1 MFDAYKTEQ
10 EIKQNV
16 VDFLLD
22 WKNVRDLDV
31 RKKLTSLWT
40 SDTPG
45 EGSLLS
51 ELLIENNFSY
61 VSGENGATTESLDP
75 VAFRGLLE
83 HLAFREDILNNWELP
98 KLLNGNRPFWGK
110 PNLQEDFL
118 KVMDD
123 NHFKATTPLFKHQ
136 VQAIRTAL
144 AGKDFILSSG
154 TGSGKTEAFLLP
166 SLARLFD
173 ETDEERKKSGVRV
186 LIIYPMN
193 ALINSQVTRLQS
205 LIGAQDPTREPI
217 RFALYNS
224 KLKESQ
230 SRANAYMNDT
240 PDYCHWP
247 DVQSMNRD
255 ELRKNPP
262 HILVTNY
269 SMLEYALIRPK
280 DLPLFYPERQKL
292 HTIIL
297 DEAHTY
303 IGAMAAEIAMLIR
316 RILIAF
322 NKESSEVQFFATSAT
337 LGDPEKDK
345 GYILRKFASDI
356 FSKDINMIEYIDGE
370 RILPLKRI
378 KHKKPVPTEALL
390 EMFGKLEAI
399 EDDASEDAKLAVV
412 VKLFPDVKTSPF
424 SAALYQLFSRN
435 EEVVSLVNGLAK
447 EPLTITNIAK
457 KLGLGRNNED
467 LRYAFLFIKHLSI
480 IESEKSDDPL
490 VKIRLHSVVEAPSGV
505 LVCPRC
511 NTFYGSYQEHCTN
524 AECSEEPLREL
535 VICKQCGA
543 PYLCVQKF
551 EEGEVERINWRG
563 KTDMTTLEV
572 TTLAGDDA
580 KTLQCLCCSSKD
592 TSFGDEVT
600 DEDLL
605 AQDKEI
611 TDPEV
616 VLYKRSYFSPL
627 SVSIEVIQKIV
638 IDTLFSNLDPH
649 PENGPD
655 SWLPGEG
662 RRLLTFSDSRKGAA
676 NLPSALDWLHELYLG
691 NRLIYEACK
700 NSIDQ
705 ANAAPVDFFA
715 GFSKP
720 GRNWRN
726 FFEEDGRFV
735 EQLIS
740 VLPVVNEQ
748 SLIEAIDNALTINS
762 HALHFFPGAYEKS
775 HLVQDILNSIIPNAG
790 EKVPFPTVVETLA
803 NLPQLK
809 EMVGIFDQIER
820 DNSWQESSIRQKIAY
835 WILSRSLGII
845 SSSRY
850 LPENAGLCFLSF
862 PIPPTFISRL
872 QQEEAFKTYSTEE
885 VERIVQA
892 MLCRMRDTGTIF
904 VDYPNASNRGLADP
918 LADAASYCFQS
929 IVINKYMVLE
939 HTMVP
944 KDSSFITNWY
954 NLNIDRDTAGIQI
967 IKKSLGDDTIS
978 LNKARNML
986 ATAWSHMIGEL
997 GYLQEQPQYK
1007 GAYALDIRKANL
1019 SLAPSVYR
1027 CQECG
1032 RFSPHHIHG
1041 RCLTPSC
1048 KGSVALM
1055 AGEEVRN
1062 LYGHNRSKNFPQL
1075 GMRTVEHTAQLD
1087 LSQLTKNEKKFTDG
1101 EINLLSSSTTME
1113 LGIDIGGLT
1122 SILLT
1127 NCPPGPSNYLQRAGR
1142 AGRRSDR
1149 VAYVLTCA
1157 RKVPLDHYFFLHP
1170 DLFFTRKPHDPYV
1183 SLNSEKV
1190 VKRHLNSY
1198 VLREF
1203 FTYLEKNIPELQGTF
1218 GGNPLAS
1225 YGTVMTFF
1233 GYEQTKLLTRSVI
1246 DHLLAWLASDP
1257 PLLQLARLLENTN
1270 LLISYN
1276 KASLLLDLK
1285 SFFAEKKEMVTTYIQ
1300 ELDQEIFTT
1309 QNTRRKTVLA
1319 YYRKDFLEKDL
1330 VRFLIDSSLL
1340 PKYGFPVDVVAL
1352 NTQNDKSR
1360 LTDPNAVTTKTRKN
1374 QFRLE
1379 RGSDV
1384 AISEYAP
1391 GASVVAGKRLL
1402 ISRGISLDSR
1412 FGGESFS
1419 TDNNLE
1425 RLGYVICK
1433 KCGHFYILPPS
1444 SREMPC
1450 PVCSTTTRYYASTDD
1465 EDITKNVD
1473 NIPRYAILPKG
1484 FRVDY
1489 SEKQPFAP
1497 NKIEWNRAS
1506 SRIFPELQTEASSF
1520 NQVIPN
1526 LMSMASSP
1534 SATFYAVNQGP
1545 GDCGYAICYSCGRA
1559 EAQIE
1564 FEAGR
1569 NPLLNHTRLYSDQI
1583 CKGNV
1588 SHHQN
1593 LVARFVTDAIQIR
1606 FKGEA
1611 VPVLDGI
1618 EDAQVFMKTF
1628 GRCLQLAAAKY
1639 LGLDDRE
1646 LKYIVQNYW
1655 DPQTSKWNNLEIVI
1669 YDNVAGGAGY
1679 AQMIM
1684 DRFIYSDFYDAL
1696 YATTECPEQCSEACP
1711 ACLIA
1716 YEKDESGKVRYNRHL
1731 VQDFLKRDDI
1741 KAFLT
1746 KYVGT
1751 IKPKQGDAIVYNI
1764 VDDITSMLRNK
1775 AKGKMEL
1782 VFTALP
1788 EDQFAVVGA
1797 KFGQLLELAKA
1808 GIEVTLLFVEEPARQ
1823 LYRQMIENLRYG
1835 FEYAQGK
1842 LKLQLMDTQENTHVV
1857 ACIESESHQ
1866 FAYTSFAL
1874 PEQGQIATP
1883 FSAFPF
1889 ARRAYELDESPWI
1902 QGSEWKLPPNP
1913 KGMFSF
1919 KTEEKQVDAIEDV
1932 HLWSLLCSRFSLSSV
1947 KPVAKVWYS
1956 DRYLL
1961 NFTENISFL
1970 MLLEDM
1976 PLVSLAEINLAVHGK
1991 RESYSEFSF
2000 QERDDQK
2007 TFLAKQLSM
2016 THLQSP
2022 NLRMFVTTDQARA
2035 HDPGQAHDREMLV
2048 EFKDGT
2054 KVKLSFD
2061 SGMSLFSPFIDRNW
2075 DKYGESYR
2083 AMMERCQKGLRKSPY
2098 LGSSLIFKYSDEPT
2112 EEKHL
2117 DSRFLEAVE
2126 ARRITLLQ

>member
-40 SDTPG
+40 SDTPA

-51 ELLIENNFSY
+51 ELLVENNFSY
-61 VSGENGATTESLDP
+61 VFGEKNATTENLAP
-75 VAFRGLLE
+75 PAFQGFIE
-83 HLAFREDILNNWELP
+83 HLSFRENILANWKLP
-98 KLLNGNRPFWGK
+98 KLPNGNKCFGGRTG
-110 PNLQEDFL
+110 LQEDFL
-118 KVMDD
+118 NVMSD

-166 SLARLFD
+166 TLAKLFN
-173 ETDEERKKSGVRV
+173 ESDEERKQSGVRV

-205 LIGAQDPTREPI
+205 LIGAQDPNRVPI

-255 ELRKNPP
+255 ELRTDPP

-322 NKESSEVQFFATSAT
+322 DKTSSEVQFFATSAT

-356 FSKDINMIEYIDGE
+356 FSKDITMIEYIDGQ
-370 RILPLKRI
+370 RILPLKGI

-390 EMFGKLEAI
+390 EMFGKLQTI
-399 EDDASEDAKLAVV
+399 EDDAPEETKLAVV
-412 VKLFPDVKTSPF
+412 VKLFPDVKTSLF

-435 EEVVSLVNGLAK
+435 EVVVSLVNGLAK
-447 EPLTITNIAK
+447 EPLTITNVAK
-457 KLGLGRNNED
+457 KLGLSSTKED
-467 LRYAFLFIKHLSI
+467 LRYAFLFVKHLST

-505 LVCPRC
+505 MVCPRC

-524 AECSEEPLREL
+524 AECNEEPLREL

-543 PYLCVQKF
+543 SYLCLLKSA
-551 EEGEVERINWRG
+551 EGKVERINWRG
-563 KTDMTTLEV
+563 KTDMSKLEV
-572 TTLAGDDA
+572 TTLAGGNA
-580 KTLQCLCCSSKD
+580 KTLQCLSCSSKD
-592 TSFGDEVT
+592 TSFGDDIT

-649 PENGPD
+649 PGNGPD
-655 SWLPGEG
+655 RWLPGEG

-691 NRLIYEACK
+691 NRLIFEAC
-700 NSIDQ
+700 S
-705 ANAAPVDFFA
+705 NAIEGSNATPENFFA
-715 GFSKP
+715 GFSEVGKS
-720 GRNWRN
+720 WRLVYKKESQ
-726 FFEEDGRFV
+726 FI
-735 EQLIS
+735 EQL
-740 VLPVVNEQ
+740 VALLPTITEET
-748 SLIEAIDNALTINS
+748 LIQAIDNALAIDS

-775 HLVQDILNSIIPNAG
+775 HLVQDILNSIIPNSV
-790 EKVPFPTVVETLA
+790 EKVTFPTVIETLA

-820 DNSWQESSIRQKIAY
+820 ENSWQESSTRQKIAY

-862 PIPPTFISRL
+862 PIPPTFISCL
-872 QQEEAFKTYSTEE
+872 QQEEAFKIYSTDE

-904 VDYPNASNRGLADP
+904 VDYPNASNNGLADP

-967 IKKSLGDDTIS
+967 IKKSLGDDSIS
-978 LNKARNML
+978 LNKTRNML

-997 GYLQEQPQYK
+997 GFLQEHPQYK
-1007 GAYALDIRKANL
+1007 GAYALDIRKASL

-1032 RFSPHHIHG
+1032 RFSPHHING
-1041 RCLTPSC
+1041 MCLTPSC

-1055 AGEEVRN
+1055 AEEEVQS

-1087 LSQLTKNEKKFTDG
+1087 LSQLTTNEKKFTNG

-1203 FTYLEKNIPELQGTF
+1203 FTHLEKNIPELQGTF

-1233 GYEQTKLLTRSVI
+1233 GYEQTKLLTRPVI
-1246 DHLLAWLASDP
+1246 DHLLEWLDSDP

-1270 LLISYN
+1270 LLFTYN

-1285 SFFAEKKEMVTTYIQ
+1285 KFFAEKKEMVNTYIH
-1300 ELDQEIFTT
+1300 ELDREIFTT

-1360 LTDPNAVTTKTRKN
+1360 LPDPNAVTTNTRKN

-1450 PVCSTTTRYYASTDD
+1450 PVCSTTIRYYASIDE

-1497 NKIEWNRAS
+1497 NKIEWSRAS
-1506 SRIFPELQTEASSF
+1506 SRIFPELQTNLSSF
-1520 NQVIPN
+1520 NQVIPD
-1526 LMSMASSP
+1526 LMSIASSP

-1588 SHHQN
+1588 SHYQN

-1611 VPVLDGI
+1611 VPVLDSI

-1628 GRCLQLAAAKY
+1628 GRCLLLAAAKY

-1646 LKYIVQNYW
+1646 LKCIVQNYW
-1655 DPQTSKWNNLEIVI
+1655 DPQTSKWNNLEIVL

-1679 AQMIM
+1679 ADMVMGLFGIP
-1684 DRFIYSDFYDAL
+1684 DFYDVL

-1716 YEKDESGKVRYNRHL
+1716 YEKDESGKVCYNRHL
-1731 VQDFLKRDDI
+1731 VQNFLNRDDI

-1751 IKPKQGDAIVYNI
+1751 IVPKQGDAIVYNI
-1764 VDDITSMLRNK
+1764 VDDITSMLRDK
-1775 AKGKMEL
+1775 AKGKIEF

-1788 EDQFAVVGA
+1788 EDQFAVVGS

-1808 GIEVTLLFVEEPARQ
+1808 GIEVTLLFLEEPARQ
-1823 LYRQMIENLRYG
+1823 LHRQMIETLRYG

-1842 LKLQLMDTQENTHVV
+1842 LKLRLMDTQENTHVV
-1857 ACIESESHQ
+1857 ACIESESHR

-1874 PEQGQIATP
+1874 PEQGHIATP

-1902 QGSEWKLPPNP
+1902 RGSEWKLPPNP
-1913 KGMFSF
+1913 SGMFSF
-1919 KTEEKQVDAIEDV
+1919 KTEEKRIDSIDDV
-1932 HLWSLLCSRFSLSSV
+1932 HLWSLLCSRFSLSSI
-1947 KPVAKVWYS
+1947 KPITKVWYS

-1961 NFTENISFL
+1961 RFSENICFL

-1976 PLVSLAEINLAVHGK
+1976 PLASLAEINLAVHGD
-1991 RESYSEFSF
+1991 RSSYCDFAF
-2000 QERDDQK
+2000 QERDDQR
-2007 TFLAKQLSM
+2007 TFLARQLFMSN
-2016 THLQSP
+2016 LQSP
-2022 NLRMFVTTDQARA
+2022 NLRMFITTDQAKSN
-2035 HDPGQAHDREMLV
+2035 DPGQAHDREMFI
-2048 EFKDGT
+2048 EFNDGS

-2061 SGMSLFSPFIDRNW
+2061 SGMSLFAPFIDRYWKMN
-2075 DKYGESYR
+2075 EVTHR
-2083 AMMERCQKGLRKSPY
+2083 EMMQHCQQQLGKEPNY
-2098 LGSSLIFKYSDEPT
+2098 GSSLIFKYSDNAD
-2112 EEKHL
+2112 EKPL
-2117 DSRFLEAVE
+2117 DVRFKEALDGG
-2126 ARRITLLQ
+2126 RIKVLL